1 MPAAAKAPTP
11 GQIKKLHALR
21 RALGLDEPTYRAVL
35 ERFGAV
41 SSKDLSPRAL
51 ASCIEQLEAH
61 AVCTGVWQARGG
73 APAPRKRP
81 GAASDAQLRLVAVLW
96 KQVSRQETEA
106 ARKAALDKLV
116 KRITGKPKL
125 AWCGQRDVEKLVSAL
140 EAMGAK
146 RE

>member
-11 GQIKKLHALR
+11 GQTKKLHALR

-35 ERFGAV
+35 ERFGAA

-51 ASCIEQLEAH
+51 ASCIEQMEQQAVEA
-61 AVCTGVWQARGG
+61 GVWQARGG
-73 APAPRKRP
+73 APAPKKRP
-81 GAASDAQLRLVAVLW
+81 RAASDAQLRLVAALW

-106 ARKAALDKLV
+106 ARKTALDKLV
-116 KRITGKPKL
+116 VRITGKPKL